1 MKNWIKI
8 AIGTILSFSVVLT
21 GVGYASVTDNLQING
36 TVQAEPQTG
45 VFIYDVN
52 IPSGVNATENGYIG
66 TALNSTVTLGDSGTS
81 TVSFDISIYNYSDY
95 VYKFN
100 GVKYME
106 EAYSNANILFEIDET
121 ELVQGQQLAGMQSV
135 TFTITF
141 FYENGQ
147 VPSNHI
153 LNSVLNFEFV
163 PEDEYI
169 APVVVSNA
177 IDRFSE
183 VLNTTTDYDKLINQM
198 ENTSIGGRWSDS
210 YIGNVVGATSADTK
224 VLQELFTDENGES
237 YLTLDIA
244 GKKTNI
250 TAMIKRE
257 NVDGE
262 SGNEM
267 TIYMT
272 ASAIGRNDVQVFA
285 SVFKQDSD
293 GKWKQIGEMYEGKA
307 STNNYSSYEIW
318 ARDSFNTD
326 TWRSTVDYY
335 GLGTGKTIEEV
346 IAGYKKT
353 L

>member
-1 MKNWIKI
+1 MKNWMKI
-8 AIGTILSFSVVLT
+8 VIGAILSFSVILT
-21 GVGYASVTDNLQING
+21 GIGYASVTDDLQIGG

-52 IPSGVNATENGYIG
+52 IPNGVTATENGYVG
-66 TALNSTVTLGDSGTS
+66 TALNSTVTLGNSGTS
-81 TVSFDISIYNYSDY
+81 TVSFDVSIYNYSHY

-106 EAYSNANILFEIDET
+106 EAYSNANIVYEIDKT
-121 ELVQGQQLAGMQSV
+121 ELAQGQQLSGMQSV

-141 FYENGQ
+141 SYKNGK
-147 VPSNHI
+147 VSSNRT

-177 IDRFSE
+177 IDKFSE
-183 VLNTTTDYDKLINQM
+183 ILNTTTDYDKLINQM

-257 NVDGE
+257 DVDGE

-272 ASAIGRNDVQVFA
+272 ASAIGRSDVQVFA
-285 SVFKQDSD
+285 SVFKQASD
-293 GKWKQIGEMYEGKA
+293 GTWNQIGEMYEGKA
-307 STNNYSSYEIW
+307 STNNYSAYEIW

-326 TWRSTVDYY
+326 TWSSTVDYY
-335 GLGTGKTIEEV
+335 GLGTGKTIEQV
-346 IAGYKKT
+346 IAAYKKT
-353 L
+353 I